1 MSLSSIRAYLRLCR
15 IEYWGFGYVAL
26 LGAFAQGGLVLAG
39 GQVAA
44 LLVANVLFVAWTFA
58 HNDFCDLE
66 LDRKADALD
75 ERVLV
80 RGDLSP
86 MQAVKL
92 VSTLIALMLTISF
105 TQLGLGPTLGF
116 AAASV
121 LAMSYDA
128 ISKRVLGSDLLFGAS
143 AACLALA
150 GALAVGS
157 WGSVSDLAK
166 CAIAIVFVEHLFFNA
181 IEGGLKD
188 VMSDRRAGAITFAQ
202 RFIRVVGDRIEV
214 SHTFVATA
222 FGLKVTSIALAL
234 YGTSLATQS
243 PLLPIALIALLGV
256 IALFFSAR
264 FILRREYDWPAM
276 AKDLMPI
283 EMASRLFVPVML
295 VQAIGWGVV
304 ALLFF
309 IPAFWYVTLAKL
321 VHARGMELPKRF

>member
-26 LGAFAQGGLVLAG
+26 LGAFAQGGLVLSS

-92 VSTLIALMLTISF
+92 VSTSIALMLTISF

-188 VMSDRRAGAITFAQ
+188 VMSDGRARATTFAQ
-202 RFIRVVGDRIEV
+202 RFIRVVGERIEV
-214 SHTFVATA
+214 SRTFLVTA
-222 FGLKVTSIALAL
+222 FGLKASSIAIAL
-234 YGTSLATQS
+234 YGASRSAATSWSTYLV
-243 PLLPIALIALLGV
+243 LIALGV
-256 IALFFSAR
+256 AALVFTAR
-264 FILRREYDWPAM
+264 LVLRDRYDWPAM

-295 VQAIGWGVV
+295 VHAIGWGVV

-309 IPAFWYVTLAKL
+309 VPAIWYVTLAKL